1 MIYLASCLSKKKI
14 VTLISYM
21 FKCGRRNITKN
32 TCTYITACGIP
43 RTHLGVTPASE
54 EVGTD
59 SWVVRALAFVDWK
72 EIGQISLAR
81 FVDEPI
87 YTGYH
92 IVYAA
97 TQHMC

>member
-1 MIYLASCLSKKKI
+1 MWEKK
-14 VTLISYM
+14 YY
-21 FKCGRRNITKN
+21 KN

-43 RTHLGVTPASE
+43 RTQLGVTPASE

-81 FVDEPI
+81 LSMSRYI
-87 YTGYH
+87 Q
-92 IVYAA
+92 A
-97 TQHMC
+97 TTLCMLLLKICVRGCY